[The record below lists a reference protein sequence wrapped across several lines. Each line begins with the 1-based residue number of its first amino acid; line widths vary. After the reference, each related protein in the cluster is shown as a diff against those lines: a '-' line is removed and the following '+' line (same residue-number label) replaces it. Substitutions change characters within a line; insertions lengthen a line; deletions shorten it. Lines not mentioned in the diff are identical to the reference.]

1 MTHRKTRRILTAAAA
16 VTVAAL
22 GLAGCSSTSGESSSS
37 DPIRFGVSGP
47 LTGDQ
52 AQYGEDWQEGFELA
66 IEQINADG
74 GVNGRQVEIDF
85 QDSQGEAAQATT
97 IAQKFV
103 ADESILAVLG
113 DFSSATS
120 MVASPIY
127 QDGGLVQLGITNSH
141 PDFTDTGDYIFS
153 PSVTQENDARTLENG
168 ARELGDKQAVFY
180 LNTDWGSTA
189 FEIYQD
195 EADTNGDDIVFS
207 TAVDETSTDFRT
219 QLIQARDA
227 GADVI
232 TLITYYQT
240 SSLIVQQAKTTG
252 LEDTPVVAV
261 GSNYS
266 SEFLDLA
273 GDDAEGVQIPTT
285 FFSGSSNEDVV
296 AYVEAFNEKFGHDPN
311 LFSTVAYDGLKQLA
325 WAVENSDG
333 TREGIRDALADGT
346 DIPSVVYGGFSY
358 NDERRIDDPTY
369 TWIEV
374 SDGAF
379 IESTLLGNNS

>member
-37 DPIRFGVSGP
+37 DRIRFGVSGP

-296 AYVEAFNEKFGHDPN
+296 AYVDH
-311 LFSTVAYDGLKQLA
+311 
-325 WAVENSDG
+325 
-333 TREGIRDALADGT
+333 
-346 DIPSVVYGGFSY
+346 
-358 NDERRIDDPTY
+358 
-369 TWIEV
+369 
-374 SDGAF
+374 
-379 IESTLLGNNS
+379 